1 MKEKLRQF
9 MQGRNGA
16 DELSSVS
23 SIVVI
28 VLLLLSLFT
37 RWSIFYILGLALMI
51 YMYFRMFS
59 RNIAKRRAEN
69 QKFLNLRYNV
79 VVAWNKKK
87 NQFAQRKTHR
97 FFKCPSCKQKVR
109 VPKGRG
115 KICITCPKCKTE
127 FIKKS

>member
-9 MQGRNGA
+9 MQGRYGA
-16 DELSSVS
+16 DELSRFS

-28 VLLLLSLFT
+28 VLLVVSLFT
-37 RWSIFYILGLALMI
+37 RWSIFYLLGFALMI

-69 QKFLNLRYNV
+69 QKFLNFRYHAV
-79 VVAWNKKK
+79 VQWNKQK
-87 NQFAQRKTHR
+87 NQLAQRKTHR

-115 KICITCPKCKTE
+115 RICITCPKCRTE